1 MAATLDSIFVD
12 VYPYLNDEYTWIC
25 PLHHVRKAIQN
36 GSINDIGDALHTIR
50 VPSTAQTQKEI
61 LAYNL
66 IMATLKFYHYL
77 DSGPVEPVW

>member
-1 MAATLDSIFVD
+1 MTATLDSIVVE
-12 VYPYLNDEYTWIC
+12 VYPCLNDQYTWIC
-25 PLHHVRKAIQN
+25 PLDVVRKGIQN
-36 GSINDIGDALHTIR
+36 GSIYDIWEALRTIN
-50 VPSTAQTQKEI
+50 VPSTEQTQRER